1 MCRLSSYKLPAFVW
15 TFLSV
20 IAALACSIGLYFSNW
35 IERDAGGNKVN
46 SMSPYRVCVG
56 YNKISFDCDS
66 YLSFGDIYSPEWRA
80 CTVMMGCGAC
90 LLILVA
96 LTSLFGLCVKKL
108 FNIVVCTIIVVS
120 QVLAGECSLI
130 RVVMCK
136 NVLLKLISNIR
147 GCMLIHIYG

>member
-1 MCRLSSYKLPAFVW
+1 MCRFSSYNPPAFVW

-20 IAALACSIGLYFSNW
+20 IAALACAIGLYFSNW
-35 IERDAGGNKVN
+35 IEQDDGDKVN
-46 SMSPYRVCVG
+46 SMSSYRVCLQQDM
-56 YNKISFDCDS
+56 ISVNCDS
-66 YLSFGDIYSPEWRA
+66 YMSFGEIFSPEWRA

-108 FNIVVCTIIVVS
+108 FNVVICAIIITS

-130 RVVMCK
+130 
-136 NVLLKLISNIR
+136 L
-147 GCMLIHIYG
+147 

>member
-1 MCRLSSYKLPAFVW
+1 MLSIEVRCKYSGREEQMCRFSSYNLPAFVW

-35 IERDAGGNKVN
+35 IERDTGGDKVN
-46 SMSPYRVCVG
+46 AMSPYRVCFR
-56 YNKISFDCDS
+56 YDMISVSCDS
-66 YLSFGDIYSPEWRA
+66 YMSFGEIFSPEWRA

-108 FNIVVCTIIVVS
+108 FNVIICAIIITS
-120 QVLAGECSLI
+120 QVLAGECRLI
-130 RVVMCK
+130 
-136 NVLLKLISNIR
+136 LIV
-147 GCMLIHIYG
+147 H